1 MDNAKHTYEQIT
13 QFLKDKLYLDISP
26 KSKIQKATAPVEF
39 VGYLITPHGIRM
51 RKKTTNLIAGI
62 VAVVLSVAIAAAYII
77 MMEAT
82 LTAKLAVYLIALM
95 LFSWL
100 GAMLGFDKVTQMILQ
115 IVNAAPGKG
124 K

>member
-1 MDNAKHTYEQIT
+1 
-13 QFLKDKLYLDISP
+13 
-26 KSKIQKATAPVEF
+26 
-39 VGYLITPHGIRM
+39 
-51 RKKTTNLIAGI
+51 
-62 VAVVLSVAIAAAYII
+62 

>member
-1 MDNAKHTYEQIT
+1 MAQYEIDNVAVPIDFQESDIIQRTLQNAKNLLMCEMGEVPY
-13 QFLKDKLYLDISP
+13 DRYRGLDTSLFDLP
-26 KSKIQKATAPVEF
+26 FEEF
-39 VGYLITPHGIRM
+39 
-51 RKKTTNLIAGI
+51 
-62 VAVVLSVAIAAAYII
+62 
-77 MMEAT
+77 
-82 LTAKLAVYLIALM
+82 TAKLAVYLIALM

>member
-1 MDNAKHTYEQIT
+1 MSLEIFLFLLLVISVLTMGIT
-13 QFLKDKLYLDISP
+13 EAIKTF
-26 KSKIQKATAPVEF
+26 
-39 VGYLITPHGIRM
+39 
-51 RKKTTNLIAGI
+51 KKESEEPYSANLIAGI

-95 LFSWL
+95 LL

>member
-1 MDNAKHTYEQIT
+1 MMIGAKAPILCIYRTNTQYVDKIVDNCTMTQIISRKEARKMT
-13 QFLKDKLYLDISP
+13 LKEILGTS
-26 KSKIQKATAPVEF
+26 
-39 VGYLITPHGIRM
+39 GGI
-51 RKKTTNLIAGI
+51 LF
-62 VAVVLSVAIAAAYII
+62 
-77 MMEAT
+77 
-82 LTAKLAVYLIALM
+82 M

>member
-1 MDNAKHTYEQIT
+1 MGIT
-13 QFLKDKLYLDISP
+13 EAIKTF
-26 KSKIQKATAPVEF
+26 
-39 VGYLITPHGIRM
+39 
-51 RKKTTNLIAGI
+51 KKESESYSANLIAGI

-115 IVNAAPGKG
+115 IVNAAPGRKG
-124 K
+124 GGMNNGSS

>member
-1 MDNAKHTYEQIT
+1 MSLEIFLFLLLVVSILTMGIT
-13 QFLKDKLYLDISP
+13 EAIKTF
-26 KSKIQKATAPVEF
+26 
-39 VGYLITPHGIRM
+39 
-51 RKKTTNLIAGI
+51 KKESEEPYSANLIAGV
-62 VAVVLSVAIAAAYII
+62 VAVVLSIAIAAAYII

-115 IVNAAPGKG
+115 IVNAAPGKE